1 METIPN
7 NNKRDK
13 RQDCMCEYE
22 EVPATRILRQYV
34 VDGKLIAEWIDVE
47 DIFKQNKNAKNYDY
61 KSRITKERF

>member
-13 RQDCMCEYE
+13 RQDCMCEHE
-22 EVPATRILRQYV
+22 EVPATRLLQQYV
-34 VDGKLIAEWIDVE
+34 VDGKLVAEWIDVE
-47 DIFKQNKNAKNYDY
+47 DIFKQNKNAKNYGY